1 MFFSYISESYE
12 QGLHRMNRACSE
24 AIVHSSNLDERNSSE
39 EEMNPFKLS
48 GSELKES
55 LDEICAFKENR
66 IFSKNAVDKKS
77 NDLIQYIRFINYF
90 NTTKLIMYIIGYV
103 QTKNKDSGT
112 SPSSSLS
119 YSKRKLSVS
128 EDSASSN
135 ESSML
140 PFKSQKKLF
149 PSSCVKIGIKLNYYY

>member
-1 MFFSYISESYE
+1 
-12 QGLHRMNRACSE
+12 MNRACSE
-24 AIVHSSNLDERNSSE
+24 TIVHSSNLDERNSSE
-39 EEMNPFKLS
+39 EEMNPLKWS

-90 NTTKLIMYIIGYV
+90 KTTELIMYIIGYV

-112 SPSSSLS
+112 SPSSSN
-119 YSKRKLSVS
+119 SKRKLSVS

-149 PSSCVKIGIKLNYYY
+149 PSSCVKIGSKLNYYY